1 MPADAKM
8 STVFDKTTQNV
19 VLKYETTNI
28 TTVFKIVC
36 DQLSAVPSIKVSS
49 FTYFSGLG
57 IESRDC
63 IFSCVRP
70 FYEGAV
76 SDLDP

>member
-1 MPADAKM
+1 MSADAKM

-49 FTYFSGLG
+49 FNYFSGLG
-57 IESRDC
+57 INSRGC
-63 IFSCVRP
+63 IFSLC
-70 FYEGAV
+70 
-76 SDLDP
+76 DPSMNEL